1 MGYTAEMFNIG
12 HRVVVYGTT
21 GSGKTTVAARIARSL
36 GVTHIELDAIFWL
49 PDWTKKTPDDF
60 RDEVTALLES
70 HQNGWVCDGN
80 YSRVRNIILPQA
92 DTVIWLRLP
101 FRVTFWRVLK
111 RTVSRAWTRE
121 PLWGTNYE
129 SWRQSFLSWD
139 SLLRYSVTGQRR
151 HRRGVS
157 RSLNEVSHRAKVY
170 ELRSTREVDVF
181 LAGLRTHDN
190 QVDLDCLRK

>member
-1 MGYTAEMFNIG
+1 MGYTAEMLNIG
-12 HRVVVYGTT
+12 RRVVVYGPT
-21 GSGKTTVAARIARSL
+21 GSGKTTVAARIAQCL
-36 GVTHIELDAIFWL
+36 GVPHIELDAIFWL
-49 PDWTKKTPDDF
+49 PDWTKKPPDDF
-60 RDEVTALLES
+60 RGEVTALLEN

-80 YSRVRNIILPQA
+80 YSRVRDIILPWA

-139 SLLRYSVTGQRR
+139 SLLRYSITGQRR

-157 RSLNEVSHRAKVY
+157 RSLDEVSHQAEVY
-170 ELRSTREVDVF
+170 ELRSTREVEEFQASLHTQDS
-181 LAGLRTHDN
+181 
-190 QVDLDCLRK
+190 